1 MDRKYNLWSFIL
13 CLILLGLSFQAL
25 YASYN
30 RAWQLA
36 PDALILW
43 LLSIVVFIIGILGF
57 KDKSSKQA
65 RWRSWLTVLIIVP
78 LSIAFLLGVAVNTI
92 AREHIET
99 TQSPNNKTTI
109 DFYTLNGGAA
119 TSISVTGIVNGPL
132 WFKKRIYYEN
142 RMHKADVEW
151 ENSHIII
158 INNHT
163 LNLEKERNFFELILL
178 TAVQEFI

>member
-1 MDRKYNLWSFIL
+1 MGRKYNLWSFIL

-30 RAWQLA
+30 RTWQLA

-43 LLSIVVFIIGILGF
+43 LLSIVVLILGIIGF
-57 KDKSSKQA
+57 KDKSSKRA
-65 RWRSWLTVLIIVP
+65 RWRSWLTMLIIVP
-78 LSIAFLLGVAVNTI
+78 LSTAFLLGVAVNAI

-99 TQSPNNKTTI
+99 TQSPDNKIAI
-109 DFYTLNGGAA
+109 DFYTLNGGAS

-132 WFKKRIYYEN
+132 WFKKRIYFEN
-142 RMHKADVEW
+142 HMHKVDVEW
-151 ENSHIII
+151 ENNHIII

-163 LNLEKERNFFELILL
+163 LNMDKGETFSN
-178 TAVQEFI
+178 

>member
-1 MDRKYNLWSFIL
+1 MDRKYNLWSFIV

-30 RAWQLA
+30 RTWQLS
-36 PDALILW
+36 PDALTLW
-43 LLSIVVFIIGILGF
+43 LLSVVVFIIGIRGF
-57 KDKSSKQA
+57 KDKSSKGA
-65 RWRSWLTVLIIVP
+65 RWRSWLTSLIIVP
-78 LSIAFLLGVAVNTI
+78 LSIAFLLGVAVNAM

-99 TQSPNNKTTI
+99 TQSPDNKTTI

-132 WFKKRIYYEN
+132 WFKKRIYYEVP
-142 RMHKADVEW
+142 MHEVDVEW
-151 ENSHIII
+151 LNNRTIK

-163 LNLEKERNFFELILL
+163 LDLHKGETYLN
-178 TAVQEFI
+178 